1 MTQCQHPLH
10 TVSRQC
16 RHTETETVTG
26 TVTETFTSTPTKTF
40 TSTFTGEGRVRGEP
54 ILPSRSPYV
63 TRNCQAPS
71 LAANHQGLVK
81 EIALAFS
88 SNADSLTL
96 GLFQNK
102 GTLK

>member
-54 ILPSRSPYV
+54 ILSSMSRNITHDV
-63 TRNCQAPS
+63 QAPS
-71 LAANHQGLVK
+71 LASKLQGLVNVPRPAVATK
-81 EIALAFS
+81 PHTS
-88 SNADSLTL
+88 HVT
-96 GLFQNK
+96 
-102 GTLK
+102 